1 MHYRVPLMAVE
12 EAYGADARDKL
23 ELTVEDWILALL
35 AYAGGKVEGA
45 TRIQKG
51 LFLVKM
57 EVPGT
62 VPADYEPGD
71 YGPFSRDVASAL
83 RSLAEKGLIREAPG
97 NWGDEAQARVFTL
110 TREGWERARKALEA
124 LKRSGKWKDIET
136 FFRMAAK
143 EPLMRLLVIV
153 YNWYPEYSKVSKIR
167 RKVDYWTRKLL
178 RRELWGRA

>member
-1 MHYRVPLMAVE
+1 LKDSKAE
-12 EAYGADARDKL
+12 KTQSRDSL
-23 ELTVEDWILALL
+23 GLTVEDWILALL
-35 AYAGGKVEGA
+35 AYSEGKVEGA

-57 EVPGT
+57 EVPGS

-71 YGPFSRDVASAL
+71 YGPFSRDVVLAL
-83 RSLAEKGLIREAPG
+83 RSLAEKGLITEGKG
-97 NWGDEAQARVFTL
+97 NWGDEAQARVFIL
-110 TREGWERARKALEA
+110 TREGWDRAKKALEI
-124 LKRSGKWKDIET
+124 LRSSDKWKDIEV

-167 RKVDYWTRKLL
+167 RKIDYWKRKLL
-178 RRELWGRA
+178 RRELWERT